1 MYCFDLNIINQS
13 VSILINSK
21 EQIFVEKLKSLLKFG
36 ITSTRFKDIFDF
48 YYLINNENLDKDKL
62 IKFIDILIFQDE
74 TMRENELK
82 DIHIRL
88 TNILNNNRFQSR
100 YEKLYGI
107 N

>member
-1 MYCFDLNIINQS
+1 M
-13 VSILINSK
+13 K
-21 EQIFVEKLKSLLKFG
+21 
-36 ITSTRFKDIFDF
+36 
-48 YYLINNENLDKDKL
+48 NLDKDKL

-100 YEKLYGI
+100 I
-107 N
+107 NTANNNWLEIPIKDVIDNVLDYFDGLVKVTY